1 MKFPELVLWCDYTLP
16 EKTVKKYQQ
25 YVSIFRKC
33 EKLRTVLRYN
43 NFDMDELALVADALQ
58 GDVDAFNRLVLAYQ
72 DMAFNV
78 AYRMLADEDLAADA
92 VQNAFLSAFRNLRAY
107 RGGSF
112 KAWVMRMVTNGCY
125 DELRRQKR
133 RPTIPLEPV
142 NPEDGEEMESAAWL
156 ASDDPQPEQAFDQAE
171 LEHAL
176 QHCLE
181 NLPPEFRA
189 AVVLVDVQGMDYD
202 EVSRSVRTPL
212 GTVKSRLARARLKLR
227 DCLQQYQE
235 LLPPQFR
242 LTGGAR

>member
-1 MKFPELVLWCDYTLP
+1 
-16 EKTVKKYQQ
+16 
-25 YVSIFRKC
+25 
-33 EKLRTVLRYN
+33 
-43 NFDMDELALVADALQ
+43 MDENALIQDALK
-58 GDVDAFNRLVLAYQ
+58 GEVDAFNRLVLAYQ
-72 DMAFNV
+72 DLAFNV

-92 VQNAFLSAFRNLRAY
+92 VQNAFISAYRNLRSY

-133 RPTIPLEPV
+133 RPTVPLEPV
-142 NPEDGEEMESAAWL
+142 SRDDGEEMESAEWL
-156 ASDDPQPEQAFDQAE
+156 ASEDPQPEDAFDQAE

-181 NLPPEFRA
+181 NLAPEFRA
-189 AVVLVDVQGMDYD
+189 VVVLVDVQGMDYD
-202 EVSRSVRTPL
+202 EVSQSVHTPL

-227 DCLQQYQE
+227 DCLQKFQE

-242 LTGGAR
+242 LNGGAR

>member
-1 MKFPELVLWCDYTLP
+1 
-16 EKTVKKYQQ
+16 
-25 YVSIFRKC
+25 
-33 EKLRTVLRYN
+33 
-43 NFDMDELALVADALQ
+43 MDEQVLVSDALR
-58 GDVDAFNRLVLAYQ
+58 GDLDAFNRLVLAYQ
-72 DMAFNV
+72 DLAFNV

-92 VQNAFLSAFRNLRAY
+92 VQNAFISAYKNLRAY

-133 RPTIPLEPV
+133 RPTVSLEPV
-142 NPEDGEEMESAAWL
+142 NREDGEEMESAEWL
-156 ASDDPQPEQAFDQAE
+156 RSDDPQPEVAFDTAE

-181 NLPPEFRA
+181 NLPLEFRSV
-189 AVVLVDVQGMDYD
+189 VVLVDVQGMEYE
-202 EVSRSVRTPL
+202 EVSQSVKVPL

-227 DCLQQYQE
+227 ECLQQFQE

-242 LTGGAR
+242 LDGGDY

>member
-1 MKFPELVLWCDYTLP
+1 
-16 EKTVKKYQQ
+16 
-25 YVSIFRKC
+25 
-33 EKLRTVLRYN
+33 
-43 NFDMDELALVADALQ
+43 MDEQALVSDALR
-58 GDVDAFNRLVLAYQ
+58 GDLDAFNRLVLAYQ
-72 DMAFNV
+72 DLAFNV

-92 VQNAFLSAFRNLRAY
+92 VQNAFISAYKNLRAY

-133 RPTIPLEPV
+133 RPTVSLEPV
-142 NPEDGEEMESAAWL
+142 NREDGEEMESAEWL
-156 ASDDPQPEQAFDQAE
+156 RSDDPQPEVAFDTAE

-181 NLPPEFRA
+181 NLPLEFRSV
-189 AVVLVDVQGMDYD
+189 VVLVDVQGMEYE
-202 EVSRSVRTPL
+202 EVSQSVKVPL

-227 DCLQQYQE
+227 ECLQQFQE

-242 LTGGAR
+242 LDGGDY